1 MLGRTI
7 HLRKIAYIP
16 KTCNSAHG
24 FGLAFAVPHPYL
36 SYISL
41 LNISKQA
48 AHEYE
53 TFTAS
58 FCKTTESKHGPQQ
71 LSQANVTQC
80 SDVAALPSLPA
91 CNFCSCSFVLL
102 RSFKI
107 FLECSHF
114 CRLGLDI
121 NTPGRSVVFTILW
134 RCDELVLVCV
144 RSKFVTNLSWNYYTA
159 TFFKAKSCIV
169 TYSMHMY
176 TLSLSFF
183 VGESMQKALACKHTH
198 TRHES

>member
-1 MLGRTI
+1 VLGRTT

-24 FGLAFAVPHPYL
+24 FGLAFAAPHPYL
-36 SYISL
+36 NYISL

-102 RSFKI
+102 R
-107 FLECSHF
+107 
-114 CRLGLDI
+114 
-121 NTPGRSVVFTILW
+121 
-134 RCDELVLVCV
+134 
-144 RSKFVTNLSWNYYTA
+144 
-159 TFFKAKSCIV
+159 
-169 TYSMHMY
+169 
-176 TLSLSFF
+176 
-183 VGESMQKALACKHTH
+183 
-198 TRHES
+198 